1 MRIFLFICAPILIG
15 CGGDPSETTTEGA
28 GSAESPAVQESQADG
43 PQDFLENGAEA
54 PARTG
59 VAAQPAE
66 AEDAERIDP
75 ALKLDFPPAV
85 GPDAAEIEFQLRRA
99 IAAGR
104 ALWALELYR
113 ARGEISRAAAEG
125 ALFGADLSDL
135 PSDADFSGVSPVV
148 AAAEKFQSRLVARA
162 PTLEIEAAY
171 IELSLENSGGEPQ
184 AGAARAL
191 MLAAALLDLA
201 AERYRRG
208 GEDLVAYGDSF
219 GIGLAA
225 LEILVTAQADG
236 EFAAQSLED
245 ALNLLLSLRS
255 LWPDI
260 IAPDAPA
267 EFWEAGA
274 AELDR
279 AAEMIG
285 ADAEAVENAE

>member
-15 CGGDPSETTTEGA
+15 CGGEPSGAPIEGA
-28 GSAESPAVQESQADG
+28 ESAESPAAQASPADG
-43 PQDFLENGAEA
+43 LQDFLESGTDVSAQA
-54 PARTG
+54 P
-59 VAAQPAE
+59 VAAHYAE
-66 AEDAERIDP
+66 TEAVERIDP
-75 ALKLDFPPAV
+75 ALKIDLPPTDR
-85 GPDAAEIEFQLRRA
+85 PDADEIEFQLRRA

-113 ARGEISRAAAEG
+113 ARGEVSRAAAEG
-125 ALFGADLSDL
+125 ALFGADLADL
-135 PSDADFSGVSPVV
+135 PTDAEFKGVETVV
-148 AAAEKFQSRLVARA
+148 AAAEKFRSRLVERA
-162 PTLEIEAAY
+162 PTLEVEAAY
-171 IELSLENSGGEPQ
+171 IELSLENSGGEPR

-191 MLAAALLDLA
+191 ILAAALLDLA
-201 AERYRRG
+201 AERYRRS

-219 GIGLAA
+219 GLGLAA
-225 LEILVTAQADG
+225 LEILVTAQTSG

-279 AAEMIG
+279 AAELIG
-285 ADAEAVENAE
+285 ADADAVENAE